1 MKLNSI
7 SMKSEQS
14 VSWSLKRENQR
25 HDCATPPR
33 NYQKK
38 NVYLCHSKMMQPHAN
53 GDAVALCSSL
63 FSAAPSTWGFP
74 EWKSCFLKT
83 APQLFLQRPSPSAWN
98 LPVFTSSC
106 ACITFN
112 DQILTCEGKFLHL
125 VIPVGLSRCYCH
137 QHEVFSWLRYA
148 VCHAGP
154 RGESSDSYSTLS
166 LKRSRTTPKTDW
178 FCFCHFLPGISE
190 QTLPKQPAWWRDLNK
205 QVVLSEGYRSRSSS
219 GNHCMSKSLI

>member
-38 NVYLCHSKMMQPHAN
+38 NVYLCPSKTMQPHAN

-125 VIPVGLSRCYCH
+125 VIPVGLSQCYCH

-154 RGESSDSYSTLS
+154 RGESSGSYSTLS
-166 LKRSRTTPKTDW
+166 LKRSRTTSVGCRHTL
-178 FCFCHFLPGISE
+178 LPRVMFSPTN
-190 QTLPKQPAWWRDLNK
+190 TLRASQQGCSQSILRPAWIWGTHHGK
-205 QVVLSEGYRSRSSS
+205 
-219 GNHCMSKSLI
+219 H

>member
-38 NVYLCHSKMMQPHAN
+38 NVYLCHSEVMQPHAN

-63 FSAAPSTWGFP
+63 FSAALSTWGFP

-98 LPVFTSSC
+98 LPVFASSC

-125 VIPVGLSRCYCH
+125 VIPVGPSQCYCH
-137 QHEVFSWLRYA
+137 QHEVFFDWGMQCAMQALEESPLTATALSVW
-148 VCHAGP
+148 
-154 RGESSDSYSTLS
+154 RGAEPPPKRTDSVSAIFFLAYLSKHSQSNQRDGVIST
-166 LKRSRTTPKTDW
+166 
-178 FCFCHFLPGISE
+178 
-190 QTLPKQPAWWRDLNK
+190 
-205 QVVLSEGYRSRSSS
+205 
-219 GNHCMSKSLI
+219 SKLC